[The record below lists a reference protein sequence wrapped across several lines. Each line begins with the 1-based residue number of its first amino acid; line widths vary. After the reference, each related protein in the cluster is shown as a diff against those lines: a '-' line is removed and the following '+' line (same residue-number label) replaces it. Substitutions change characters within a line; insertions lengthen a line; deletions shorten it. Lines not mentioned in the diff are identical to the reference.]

1 MAITAAISLSSAAG
15 DLTSNALSLSTS
27 VALTKVGTATA
38 VEHTTGLARKVVKST
53 AKATA
58 SGQVT
63 LYTADDFAAIAY
75 LYVKNTA
82 TTAGHKI
89 YIYDDSTSGDPIQ
102 FQLDAGDWGF
112 IPMHGDKTYK
122 AYSPGGNDPIVEW
135 MVIGVDQ

>member
-1 MAITAAISLSSAAG
+1 MAVTAELTLTSASG
-15 DLTSNALSLSTS
+15 DLTTDALALSIST
-27 VALTKVGTATA
+27 ALTKTGTATA
-38 VEHTTGLARKVVKST
+38 VEHTTGLARKTITST
-53 AKATA
+53 AKGTA

-63 LYTADDFAAIAY
+63 LYTADDFAAIPY

>member
-1 MAITAAISLSSAAG
+1 MAVTVAITLTSAAD
-15 DLTSNALSLSTS
+15 DLLSDALSLSTS
-27 VALTKVGTATA
+27 TALTKTGTATA

-53 AKATA
+53 AKGTA

-63 LYTADDFAAIAY
+63 LYTADDFAAIPY
-75 LYVKNTA
+75 LYIKNTA

-89 YIYDDSTSGDPIQ
+89 YIYDDTTSGDPIQ
-102 FQLDAGDWGF
+102 FQLDAGDFAF

>member
-1 MAITAAISLSSAAG
+1 MATTTATITINSTDLLTDELSLSSSA
-15 DLTSNALSLSTS
+15 T
-27 VALTKVGTATA
+27 LTKTTTSTG
-38 VEHTTGLARKVVKST
+38 VEDTTGLNRKKITST
-53 AKATA
+53 AKGTA

-63 LYTADDFAAIAY
+63 LYTADDFAAIPY

-82 TTAGHKI
+82 TTAGHRI

-122 AYSPGGNDPIVEW
+122 AYASNDPTSIEF
-135 MVIGVDQ
+135 MVTGKDQ

>member
-1 MAITAAISLSSAAG
+1 MATTTATLTLNST
-15 DLTSNALSLSTS
+15 DLLTDELSLSTT
-27 VALTKVGTATA
+27 ATLTQTGTATGI
-38 VEHTTGLARKVVKST
+38 EHTTGLSRKKVTST

-63 LYTADDFAAIAY
+63 LYTADDFAAIPY
-75 LYVKNTA
+75 LYIKNTA

-89 YIYDDSTSGDPIQ
+89 YVYDDSSTNDPIQ

-122 AYSPGGNDPIVEW
+122 AYSPGGNDPVVEF
-135 MVIGVDQ
+135 MVMGKDQ